1 MGGGW
6 TTCGSPAAHCWIW
19 HGGFGCIVAPLWQMH
34 HGYCGRVNSI
44 LQGTLGVYEPRCC
57 HNEQRAKGE
66 YPVRIRL
73 CRPNNVG
80 GGDSGTDRDAAMGK
94 DTSFYLR
101 RLLREWTAHWAV
113 LKVKTAIS
121 QLCSGSWRLGCWKQ
135 SLKSEQVPL
144 SKIGLGVLLSVK
156 MTRCLHIFSRS
167 IYL

>member
-1 MGGGW
+1 MGGVGPLVDPRLHIVESGMV
-6 TTCGSPAAHCWIW
+6 GS
-19 HGGFGCIVAPLWQMH
+19 GCIVAPLWQMH
-34 HGYCGRVNSI
+34 HGYCGRVYSI

-101 RLLREWTAHWAV
+101 RLLRE
-113 LKVKTAIS
+113 
-121 QLCSGSWRLGCWKQ
+121 
-135 SLKSEQVPL
+135 
-144 SKIGLGVLLSVK
+144 
-156 MTRCLHIFSRS
+156 
-167 IYL
+167 